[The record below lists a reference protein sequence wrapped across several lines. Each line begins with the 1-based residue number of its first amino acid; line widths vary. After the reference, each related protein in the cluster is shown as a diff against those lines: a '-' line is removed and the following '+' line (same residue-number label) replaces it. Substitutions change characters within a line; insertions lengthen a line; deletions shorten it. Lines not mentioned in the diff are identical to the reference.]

1 MTVNEFLEE
10 LKGLTGGK
18 IIKEDGMGNITDVAK
33 RPFSRLYADY
43 DKHYIK
49 VDFLDASEML
59 LEVNM
64 APPCRL
70 LLRPEN
76 VVSKLLDKVNLSIE
90 VKIGDAGFD
99 AKYIVQNLSEEE
111 AKKILNEKFKKTLDT
126 LTPFLS
132 FEMTNNEYKFI
143 KRVDIKSAYKPQ
155 EALKDLQN
163 LILLADI
170 TKGKV

>member
-18 IIKEDGMGNITDVAK
+18 IIKEDGMGNIIDAAK

-49 VDFLDASEML
+49 ADFLDASEIL

-76 VVSKLLDKVNLSIE
+76 IVSKLLDKVNLSAE
-90 VKIGDAGFD
+90 VKIGDAEFD
-99 AKYIVQNLSEEE
+99 AKYIVQNLTEDD
-111 AKKILNEKFKKTLDT
+111 AKKILNDKFKKTLDT

-132 FEMTNNEYKFI
+132 FEMTNNEYKLI
-143 KRVDIKSAYKPQ
+143 KCVDIKSAYKPQ
-155 EALKDLQN
+155 DAFKDLQN
-163 LILLADI
+163 LILLAEI
-170 TKGKV
+170 TKGRA